1 MATDIKKILNNTKN
15 ALKNVKDQTP
25 LTHCIT
31 NTVTVNDCANA
42 ALAVGGSPI
51 MADDAEEVAEVVD
64 IANVLVINI
73 GKLSHGQIEA
83 IRAAAE
89 HANKTNTPIVLDPVG
104 AGISGLRNRI
114 TKEIVEN
121 YELANIRGNMSEIKA
136 IANLINLPIVKSEKS
151 KGGKGVDVAKSD
163 IINKE
168 TLTINGQIVKELAK
182 ELNTLIIASGPID
195 IISDGKICLAI
206 ENGDEMMPLITGSGC
221 MLTTIIGSY
230 IGVNETLIGGITA
243 SALMTIAGEKAAK
256 YIKDND
262 LGTGSFRSI
271 LIDNLYKIT
280 GEEIAENANIYE
292 IAI

>member
-271 LIDNLYKIT
+271 LIDNLYKTT

>member
-1 MATDIKKILNNTKN
+1 MSTNIEKIINDTKD
-15 ALKNVKDQTP
+15 ALKNVKNQTP

-51 MADDAEEVAEVVD
+51 MADDAEEVSEVVD

-73 GKLSHGQIEA
+73 GKLSKNQIEA
-83 IRAAAE
+83 MRVAAK

-121 YELANIRGNMSEIKA
+121 YELTAIRGNMSEIKA
-136 IANLINLPIVKSEKS
+136 IANLINLPLLKSEKTE
-151 KGGKGVDVAKSD
+151 GGKGVDVAESD
-163 IINKE
+163 IISKE
-168 TLTINGQIVKELAK
+168 TLAINGEIVKELAK

-195 IISDGKICLAI
+195 IVSDGELNLAI

-221 MLTTIIGSY
+221 MLTTIIGTY
-230 IGVNETLIGGITA
+230 VGVNEALIGGITA

-256 YIKDND
+256 YVKDND
-262 LGTGSFRSI
+262 LGTGSFRAI
-271 LIDNLYKIT
+271 LIDNLYKTT
-280 GEEIAENANIYE
+280 GEEIVENANIYE